1 MRCNLLK
8 LLLFYLLP
16 IFFLP
21 SFSFSKDFNNFSLF
35 CQQSPEG
42 YPFGLWFNDGK
53 VTQIGVVDYIKVYD
67 YSEIYRSNGNALK
80 WLNVRLNI
88 ENLTLHIGLFEEHFA
103 ECQKTTSLGMLNKE
117 LDQFIRSL
125 MDKNT
130 I

>member
-8 LLLFYLLP
+8 PLILILLP
-16 IFFLP
+16 IIYLP
-21 SFSFSKDFNNFSLF
+21 QFSFSKNFNDFSLF
-35 CQQSPEG
+35 CQQVPEG

-53 VTQIGVVDYIKVYD
+53 VTQIGIVDYIKVYD

-88 ENLTLHIGLFEEHFA
+88 NNFTLHIGKFEEHFA

>member
-53 VTQIGVVDYIKVYD
+53 VTQIEVVDYIKVYD
-67 YSEIYRSNGNALK
+67 YSEIYRLNGNALK

-103 ECQKTTSLGMLNKE
+103 ECQITTSLDMLKKE